1 MSKRTF
7 ALIFTL
13 FTVAVVLVI
22 IALYNP
28 SSYETKIVVVPT
40 PTKTPMPLAQTELR
54 FGKLST
60 AYPIELESKKPPVYS
75 LPILISTGTNKV
87 TAVQLELSYDP
98 QMMTAISLAPSNF
111 FPKPV
116 SLLNQIDE
124 KNGRISYAI
133 GTSPNESG
141 IQGEAVVAILTFQ
154 TRSLLPGQTNISFL
168 PKTQVAAEGIN
179 PSVLKEA
186 FSAQIVIGESVATI
200 GGQTKNIDK

>member
-28 SSYETKIVVVPT
+28 SSYEAPPLAPT
-40 PTKTPMPLAQTELR
+40 PTITPVPLAQTELR
-54 FGKLST
+54 FGTLNVIAIANSLSET
-60 AYPIELESKKPPVYS
+60 KSTYSIPIT
-75 LPILISTGTNKV
+75 ISTKNNKITV
-87 TAVQLELSYDP
+87 VQLELSFDP
-98 QMMTAISLAPSNF
+98 NMMTSISLTPGTF

-133 GTSPNESG
+133 GTSPNDSG
-141 IQGEAVVAILTFQ
+141 IQGEGVVAILKFQ
-154 TRSLLPGQTNISFL
+154 AKSLLPGQTSISFL
-168 PKTQVAAEGIN
+168 QKTLVTAEGAN
-179 PSVLKEA
+179 QSVLKET
-186 FSAQIVIGESVATI
+186 FSALIQIGENPATI
-200 GGQTKNIDK
+200 SGSTKNIDK